1 MPRFHLLNLR
11 PGVWFCTVGWTSS
24 ERAGCPLCRDAVA
37 LVERLKGDSDH
48 LVVHD
53 MGSPQVVTE
62 AYRLGIRSVPTILID
77 GHVVGS
83 AGGVDE
89 AGLRAALGL
98 PLE

>member
-1 MPRFHLLNLR
+1 MSEKWIEVF
-11 PGVWFCTVGWTSS
+11 SS
-24 ERAGCPLCRDAVA
+24 GCPLCKDAID
-37 LVERLKGDSDH
+37 LVERLSGHPDQ
-48 LVVHD
+48 VIVHD
-53 MGSPQVVTE
+53 MNAPDVISE

-77 GHVVGS
+77 GQIAECG